1 MHTPEH
7 VLVAGAGIG
16 GLTAALTLHEQ
27 GLTAT
32 VIDRADTL
40 QPLGLGINL
49 LPHAVRELHELGL
62 GKALARIAV
71 APTSICYFEPDGTLL
86 FREPRGLQGGYGWP
100 QYSVHRGELQML
112 LLDAVRNR
120 LGDASV
126 HTGVRAIGFT
136 QAEHEVVTHTT
147 AGDVTS
153 AFLVGADGIHSTLR
167 TTAASWR
174 RPADVVGRDIGARR
188 DTSRAVPRWPNDGS
202 RQGP

>member
-1 MHTPEH
+1 MHTSEH

-16 GLTAALTLHEQ
+16 GLTAALTLHER
-27 GLTAT
+27 GFTST

-100 QYSVHRGELQML
+100 QYSVHRGELPNAAARCGAKPTGRCICSHRCESNRFHPSRTRSGHPDDRRRRDKRL
-112 LLDAVRNR
+112 PGGGRRHPLDP
-120 LGDASV
+120 
-126 HTGVRAIGFT
+126 
-136 QAEHEVVTHTT
+136 
-147 AGDVTS
+147 AG
-153 AFLVGADGIHSTLR
+153 
-167 TTAASWR
+167 TAASRR
-174 RPADVVGRDIGARR
+174 RPLMWSGVTLVRGA
-188 DTSRAVPRWPNDGS
+188 A
-202 RQGP
+202 